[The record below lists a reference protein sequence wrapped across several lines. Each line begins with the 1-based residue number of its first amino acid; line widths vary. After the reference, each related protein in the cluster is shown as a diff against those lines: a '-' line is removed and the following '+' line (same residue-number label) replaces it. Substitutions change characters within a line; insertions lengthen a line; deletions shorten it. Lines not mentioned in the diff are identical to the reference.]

1 MPSETLTLVDAT
13 ARGVGLDPLTLHRP
27 KAAVPFAGKFR
38 IIDFTLANC
47 LHSGL
52 RRILVL
58 TQYKS
63 HSLHKHLRD
72 GWSVFNPELGEFI
85 TPVPPQMREGQTWY
99 AGALDAIAQNRYL
112 LERSRATAVLLV
124 AGDLIYRMDYA
135 ELIRAHRE
143 TGAELTVA
151 IRPTTAEAGVTELV
165 LDADD
170 RVQGLRRPDL
180 GDDNAARA
188 VMATM
193 GVCVVDK
200 ALLLQVMGQGAAVQ
214 EPISGRD
221 LWLDLVE
228 RLAATHRVVGYRF
241 GEARGR
247 VTPDRYWCDLAGID
261 AYYQAN
267 MALLASEPPLDLYQE
282 DWNIRTHQGQYPPA
296 RTVPGR
302 SGTEGIFVNSM
313 LGAGTVIVGGG
324 VSHSV
329 LFPRVWVGDGAI
341 VDAAILFD
349 GVRVGAGAHLN
360 NCVVEKDVVIPP
372 NTRIGID
379 LRADRERFT
388 VSEQGVV
395 VVRKGY
401 AF

>member
-170 RVQGLRRPDL
+170 RVQGLR
-180 GDDNAARA
+180 
-188 VMATM
+188 
-193 GVCVVDK
+193 
-200 ALLLQVMGQGAAVQ
+200 
-214 EPISGRD
+214 
-221 LWLDLVE
+221 
-228 RLAATHRVVGYRF
+228 
-241 GEARGR
+241 
-247 VTPDRYWCDLAGID
+247 
-261 AYYQAN
+261 
-267 MALLASEPPLDLYQE
+267 
-282 DWNIRTHQGQYPPA
+282 
-296 RTVPGR
+296 
-302 SGTEGIFVNSM
+302 
-313 LGAGTVIVGGG
+313 
-324 VSHSV
+324 
-329 LFPRVWVGDGAI
+329 
-341 VDAAILFD
+341 
-349 GVRVGAGAHLN
+349 
-360 NCVVEKDVVIPP
+360 
-372 NTRIGID
+372 
-379 LRADRERFT
+379 
-388 VSEQGVV
+388 
-395 VVRKGY
+395 
-401 AF
+401 